1 MTLRR
6 RLLVGV
12 AALAVVLA
20 VAGAAVV
27 VAQRAYLV
35 ERLDAQLAALAR
47 NPRAILL
54 ASARAESGT
63 PAAGLS
69 DVYVGRMGAD
79 GRLVTVLAPAG
90 DPALVPSLAAGE
102 RVLTPAGRS
111 TLAGE
116 SRRVRVVTAELPNGR
131 AQAVLALP
139 TTPVDL
145 ATRRLVLTLGLV
157 GFVVAGVLGLLLWWV
172 DRLGLRPVAQ
182 MTEAADAIRAGD
194 TTRRVP
200 PGPPGTEVARLAAA
214 FNALVD
220 SSAATNERMRR
231 FVADASHELRTPLTT
246 LQGYVALHT
255 GRTGSGPDDARR
267 PAVDPPHAGPE
278 VADALRRIGAEAA
291 RMRRLVDGLLDL
303 ARLDEA
309 GAGAGAG
316 VGGAGAGGKGGGLRR
331 EPVDLA
337 AVVRDVA
344 ADLRVVA
351 PDRAV
356 SVEGE
361 GPLVALV
368 DRDLVTQALVGLT
381 SNAVRHTSPGTP
393 VRLALRHDATHAL
406 LEVADDGPG
415 IPPEHLP
422 HVFERFHRVDR
433 GRASSTGGTGLGL
446 ALVEAVARAHGGTA
460 TVRSEPG
467 RGATFTVLLPLGPH

>member
-6 RLLVGV
+6 RLLVAV
-12 AALAVVLA
+12 AALAVVLLA
-20 VAGAAVV
+20 AGGAVV
-27 VAQRAYLV
+27 AVQRAFLLD
-35 ERLDAQLAALAR
+35 RLDAQIAALAR

-54 ASARAESGT
+54 ASARAEAGA

-90 DPALVPSLAAGE
+90 DPTLVPALTSGE
-102 RVLTPAGRS
+102 RVTTPAGRATS
-111 TLAGE
+111 SGE
-116 SRRVRVVTAELPNGR
+116 SRRVRVITAPLPNGR
-131 AQAVLALP
+131 AQAVLAVP
-139 TTPVDL
+139 TTPADQ
-145 ATRRLVLTLGLV
+145 ATRRLAFTLGLV
-157 GFVVAGVLGLLLWWV
+157 GLVAAGVLALLLWWV
-172 DRLGLRPVAQ
+172 DRLGLRPIAQ

-200 PGPPGTEVARLAAA
+200 PGPPGTEAARLGEA

-220 SSAATNERMRR
+220 STAATNERMRR

-255 GRTGSGPDDARR
+255 GRTGSGPDDDRS
-267 PAVDPPHAGPE
+267 PVDPV

-303 ARLDEA
+303 ARLDDAEA
-309 GAGAGAG
+309 TGA
-316 VGGAGAGGKGGGLRR
+316 LRP

-337 AVVRDVA
+337 GVVRDVA
-344 ADLRVVA
+344 ADLAVVA

-356 SVEGE
+356 SVEA
-361 GPLVALV
+361 PASLVAVV

-381 SNAVRHTSPGTP
+381 SNAVRHTPPGTP
-393 VRLALRHDATHAL
+393 VWLRLTAEDGAVR
-406 LEVADDGPG
+406 LEVADAGPG
-415 IPPEHLP
+415 IDAAHLP

-433 GRASSTGGTGLGL
+433 ARASASGGTGLGL

-460 TVRSEPG
+460 SARSEPG
-467 RGATFTVLLPLGPH
+467 AGSVFTLTLPVASG

>member
-12 AALAVVLA
+12 AALAVVLV
-20 VAGAAVV
+20 VAGVAVV
-27 VAQRAYLV
+27 AVQRAYLV

-54 ASARAESGT
+54 ASARAEAGT
-63 PAAGLS
+63 PVAGLS

-79 GRLVTVLAPAG
+79 GRLVTVLSPAG
-90 DPALVPSLAAGE
+90 DPALVPALTAGE
-102 RVLTPAGRS
+102 RVLTPAGRA
-111 TLAGE
+111 TVTGE
-116 SRRVRVVTAELPNGR
+116 ARRVRVVTAALPNGR
-131 AQAVLALP
+131 AQAVLAVP
-139 TTPVDL
+139 TTTVDL

-157 GFVVAGVLGLLLWWV
+157 GLVVAGVLGLLLWWV
-172 DRLGLRPVAQ
+172 DRLGLRPIAQ

-200 PGPPGTEVARLAAA
+200 PGPPGTEVARLGEA

-255 GRTGSGPDDARR
+255 GRAGSGSDDAA
-267 PAVDPPHAGPE
+267 PPTAVDPE
-278 VADALRRIGAEAA
+278 VADALRRIGDEAA

-303 ARLDEA
+303 ARLDDAEA
-309 GAGAGAG
+309 GG
-316 VGGAGAGGKGGGLRR
+316 VLRR

-344 ADLRVVA
+344 ADLAVVA
-351 PDRAV
+351 PDRSV
-356 SVEGE
+356 SVEE
-361 GPLVALV
+361 AGPLVAVV

-381 SNAVRHTSPGTP
+381 SNAVRHTPPGTP
-393 VRLALRHDATHAL
+393 VVLRLGLRDGHATI
-406 LEVADDGPG
+406 EVADAGPG

-433 GRASSTGGTGLGL
+433 GRAAASGGTGLGL
-446 ALVEAVARAHGGTA
+446 ALVEAVARAHGGTVA
-460 TVRSEPG
+460 VASEPG
-467 RGATFTVLLPLGPH
+467 RGAVFTLSLPLDAP